1 MTTSSTEPASRWLP
15 PRIGRAL
22 LITFTTLFCANLA
35 PSSARATPIES
46 PIEWSINANLTAG
59 SITGELLGEF
69 TLDHGFMVGRVD
81 VELLIRHFSPI
92 SFSSGSSSG
101 DFLSILGD
109 MQGVFLTLDFPLDGA
124 ISHVEVTAAGGSICL
139 DGAVSCMP
147 ITAAVGEVT
156 EVFVPEPSSLVLLG
170 GASVAVVVRVQAE
183 RTGVAA
189 NKCLT
194 HMSWCNRTVSRGAVP
209 DPRIFHF

>member
-1 MTTSSTEPASRWLP
+1 
-15 PRIGRAL
+15 
-22 LITFTTLFCANLA
+22 
-35 PSSARATPIES
+35 
-46 PIEWSINANLTAG
+46 
-59 SITGELLGEF
+59 
-69 TLDHGFMVGRVD
+69 MVGRVD

-170 GASVAVVVRVQAE
+170 GALLLLWFGFRQKE
-183 RTGVAA
+183 RAWPQTNA
-189 NKCLT
+189 
-194 HMSWCNRTVSRGAVP
+194 
-209 DPRIFHF
+209 